1 MDLDSAVRDR
11 TSAEP
16 ALRFMCEVPL
26 RWSDIDVL
34 RHLNNVVYFR
44 LMEEARVQLFNGPG
58 IERQVG
64 KMMVLAH
71 ASCDFLKPMHYPAT
85 VRLVLTL
92 ARMGN
97 SSIDFSVTLARSD
110 DPDSVCAR
118 GRNVMVWADA
128 HSGKAEPWPEAMRAA
143 VIARFV

>member
-1 MDLDSAVRDR
+1 MDSDSAVQDR
-11 TSAEP
+11 TSTAQG
-16 ALRFMCEVPL
+16 LCFTYDVPL

-44 LMEEARVQLFNGPG
+44 LMEEARVQLFNHPA
-58 IERQVG
+58 INRPAG

-85 VRLVLTL
+85 VRIVLTL
-92 ARMGN
+92 ARLGN
-97 SSIDFSVTLARSD
+97 SSIDFTLTLARAD
-110 DPDSVCAR
+110 DPDSVCAK

-128 HSGKAEPWPEAMRAA
+128 ASGKAEPWPVAVRAA
-143 VIARFV
+143 LSARFT

>member
-1 MDLDSAVRDR
+1 MDLDSTVRDR
-11 TSAEP
+11 ASVAQGQSFTYD
-16 ALRFMCEVPL
+16 VPL
-26 RWSDIDVL
+26 RWSDIDVF

-58 IERQVG
+58 IIREAG

-71 ASCDFLKPMHYPAT
+71 ASCDFVKPMHYPAT
-85 VRLVLTL
+85 IRLILTL
-92 ARMGN
+92 VRMGN
-97 SSIDFSVTLARSD
+97 SSIDFTVTLARSD

-128 HSGKAEPWPEAMRAA
+128 ASGKAEPWSDAMRAA
-143 VIARFV
+143 VLARFV